1 MKCPAAGHYTAAG
14 GSLPVRGAWIEI
26 SARPDEMIRGRCR
39 SPCGERGLKC
49 RLCSNTHG
57 HSRRSPCGERGLKC
71 RLCSN
76 THGHSRRSPC
86 GERGL
91 KSMRF
96 RPAAIPALGRSPC
109 GERGLK
115 WQQQRQRGR
124 GGVSRSPCGER
135 GLKWR
140 NKGSSSFRN
149 CRSPCGERGLKS
161 PCRCGRCKSWLSL
174 PVRGAWIEI
183 LLLGGRGGASVASLP
198 VRGAWIEIT
207 REVCT
212 RCTQTSLPVRGAWI
226 EISAACDPPRLAPR
240 RSPCGERGLKCLLEA
255 DRICNPGRSPCG
267 ERGLKSALHPPAV
280 KESGRSPCGERGLKY
295 NPWTYAAGS
304 AASLPVRGAWIEIQP
319 VDIRRRKCRVAPRAG
334 SVD

>member
-26 SARPDEMIRGRCR
+26 SARPDEMIRGRC
-39 SPCGERGLKC
+39 
-49 RLCSNTHG
+49 
-57 HSRRSPCGERGLKC
+57 RSPCGERGLKC

-198 VRGAWIEIT
+198 VRGAWIEICSSG
-207 REVCT
+207 RWKPL
-212 RCTQTSLPVRGAWI
+212 RQSLPVRGAWI
-226 EISAACDPPRLAPR
+226 EISPRKRTTAR
-240 RSPCGERGLKCLLEA
+240 QAWS
-255 DRICNPGRSPCG
+255 RSPCG
-267 ERGLKSALHPPAV
+267 ERGLKSF
-280 KESGRSPCGERGLKY
+280 
-295 NPWTYAAGS
+295 
-304 AASLPVRGAWIEIQP
+304 
-319 VDIRRRKCRVAPRAG
+319 RRKSFPARRRVAPRAG